1 MEFTYIYLE
10 KSRSLGA
17 PAGGE
22 RIKGVQLLLR
32 RESGR
37 RAGAIEGDSLFFHD
51 ELFSQ
56 TFLFA
61 RGEKLEEGGQRN

>member
-37 RAGAIEGDSLFFHD
+37 RAGAIEGDSLFSMTNC
-51 ELFSQ
+51 L
-56 TFLFA
+56 A
-61 RGEKLEEGGQRN
+61 KLSYSLAERN